1 MSHTNGRNGTRF
13 WRIWVGASLTLAA
26 LSSCDR
32 STAPLPAALVDDA
45 VSLEPTPAN
54 YQIWWHEVEACSG
67 KLGNFNA
74 IAWYYVPNV
83 NWFTMGAAPTVL
95 GFWQPSRHSI
105 TLAGLQINN
114 AYLVRHEALH
124 VILNTVDHPPEYF
137 HQKCASAVVGPI
149 TIID

>member
-1 MSHTNGRNGTRF
+1 L
-13 WRIWVGASLTLAA
+13 GACLALAA
-26 LSSCDR
+26 CGRGDLS
-32 STAPLPAALVDDA
+32 TEPLPGDLLPADA
-45 VSLEPTPAN
+45 VRLDPLPVS
-54 YQIWWHEVEACSG
+54 YQTWWHEVEACSG
-67 KLGNFNA
+67 KTGNFNA
-74 IAWYYVPNV
+74 IAWYYIPNV
-83 NWFTMGAAPTVL
+83 HWFDVGSTPTVL

-137 HQKCASAVVGPI
+137 EQKCASAVIGPI